1 MKKVLVFGA
10 GALALDAFR
19 YTRHK
24 YDIVGFISEDGS
36 FEPRLHEAY
45 FDRPQQSSSVIWLH
59 KSLGDALD
67 SISNDVDLILAV
79 FDPTAKQR
87 VFFSVESELELVSI
101 IHTTCLVD
109 EHSVINKGTIL
120 DAYSSVAHNTILGRG
135 TTVGRHSNLGH
146 DNTIGDFSS
155 IGPSVT
161 FTRNSVVGDRCIIGA
176 NSVIMPNV
184 EIADDVKI
192 GPLTLVTRSISERG
206 STWIGNPSRR
216 VR

>member
-1 MKKVLVFGA
+1 MKKILVFGA
-10 GALALDAFR
+10 GALALDTFR
-19 YTRHK
+19 YMRHK
-24 YDIVGFISEDGS
+24 YNIVGFISEDGS
-36 FEPRLHEAY
+36 FEPRLHQAY
-45 FDRPQQSSSVIWLH
+45 FDRPQQSSSIIWLH
-59 KSLGDALD
+59 KSLDRALD
-67 SISNDVDLILAV
+67 SIGADVDLILAV
-79 FDPTAKQR
+79 FDPTVKHR
-87 VFFSVESELELVSI
+87 VFFSTDSELKLVSV

-109 EHSVINKGTIL
+109 EYSVINSGTIL

-161 FTRNSVVGDRCIIGA
+161 FTRNCVVGNRCIIGA

-192 GPLTLVTRSISERG
+192 GPLTMVARSISERG
-206 STWIGNPSRR
+206 STWVGNPGRR